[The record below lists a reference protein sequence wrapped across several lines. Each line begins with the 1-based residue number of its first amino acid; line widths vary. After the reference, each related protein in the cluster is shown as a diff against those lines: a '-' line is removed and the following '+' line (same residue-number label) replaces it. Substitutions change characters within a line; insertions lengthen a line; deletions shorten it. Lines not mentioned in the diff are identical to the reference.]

1 MAEIEIGAGEE
12 FESARSWRLWLAGAA
27 ALIAAALLIALVILV
42 GSSSS
47 DRDANLER
55 ERRSY
60 DVMIVARGLDA
71 SLARSEAALGRF
83 VISGDRST
91 GNLYSREWQRGGR
104 FLARLAS
111 LTADNAE
118 QMARVEELRT
128 LYQARGKELAAP
140 ALRAN
145 YRQGWSALSLFNEA
159 GKSSTI
165 PRIARLLKDI
175 ADSER
180 RILVGRA
187 EETARATAR
196 ANSLAGLL
204 SVLGLLLAVGAA
216 ALGWGILHA
225 LAQGRMA
232 DRAAQ
237 LEASRADTLEEAV
250 AARTRELRDANA
262 QLRTEAETRA
272 AAEAQL
278 RQAQKMDAVGQLTG
292 GIAHDFNN
300 MLAVVV
306 GGLDLARRRLGHD
319 VTDAGRHIDNAMEG
333 AHRAAA
339 LTRRLLAFSRAE
351 TLLPEAIAPAALV
364 SGMVDL
370 IDRTLGERI
379 SVETRI
385 EAGQWQVWCDP
396 GQLENAI
403 LNLAV
408 NARDA
413 MDGEG
418 RLILSIADVTLR
430 AGEIGEARAG
440 EHVRISIRDE
450 GCGMTPEIMER
461 VFEPFFTTKPVGKGT
476 GLGLS
481 QVFGFVRQSEGE
493 VMIESVPGAGTTV
506 SLYLPRHIP
515 DAAPAP
521 TPTDDNAADA
531 ASAAATILVVE
542 DDPRVLGATV
552 SALAELGHRPI
563 ASASG
568 AEAIACLAERD
579 DIRLILT
586 DVVMPEMTGPELIEA
601 VAPLYPHIAVLYVTG
616 YAGEAG
622 DAGLLAGRA
631 VLHKPFT
638 LRALATAVAAALA
651 RPVSAPRPSATT
663 AAAG

>member
-237 LEASRADTLEEAV
+237 LEAIRADTLEEAV

-300 MLAVVV
+300 LLAAVLGGV
-306 GGLDLARRRLGHD
+306 GLIERRIPLDADQRRIIHM
-319 VTDAGRHIDNAMEG
+319 TRH
-333 AHRAAA
+333 AAEQGTE
-339 LTRRLLAFSRAE
+339 LVRRLLAFARKQKLEPQSLEVERLWGSVGD
-351 TLLPEAIAPAALV
+351 LLEH
-364 SGMVDL
+364 
-370 IDRTLGERI
+370 TLGGL
-379 SVETRI
+379 VELEWRSAPDTGRVY
-385 EAGQWQVWCDP
+385 ADP
-396 GQLENAI
+396 SQLELA
-403 LNLAV
+403 LMNLII

-413 MDGEG
+413 MPDGGSITVSAENRIVGAGDSGLGAG
-418 RLILSIADVTLR
+418 RYVVMTVADT
-430 AGEIGEARAG
+430 
-440 EHVRISIRDE
+440 
-450 GCGMTPEIMER
+450 GCGIAPDLIDQ
-461 VFEPFFTTKPVGKGT
+461 VLEPFFSTKEVGRGT

-481 QVFGFVRQSEGE
+481 MVYGFVRQSNGAIRIHSE
-493 VMIESVPGAGTTV
+493 VGVGTAV
-506 SLYLPRHIP
+506 EIWLP
-515 DAAPAP
+515 
-521 TPTDDNAADA
+521 AADA
-531 ASAAATILVVE
+531 DSPVDEREDTGAISPEPAARAFRVLLVDDHHGVRATTAAMLQDLGHQVTEAEDAARALTLLASDNTAFDLVVT
-542 DDPRVLGATV
+542 DYAMPR
-552 SALAELGHRPI
+552 
-563 ASASG
+563 ASG
-568 AEAIACLAERD
+568 AE
-579 DIRLILT
+579 
-586 DVVMPEMTGPELIEA
+586 LIERA
-601 VAPLYPHIAVLYVTG
+601 RAMVPGLPAIIITG
-616 YAGEAG
+616 YA
-622 DAGLLAGRA
+622 DADQIARRPDGVTILA
-631 VLHKPFT
+631 KPFS
-638 LRALATAVAAALA
+638 LDQMKLMLA
-651 RPVSAPRPSATT
+651 SAC
-663 AAAG
+663 